1 MLKKY
6 NGFLVEKLT
15 TGLSLILEGEIHAGG
30 GFMSKLKEIQKGH
43 GRESEIAD
51 KLIDVIE
58 SEDHF
63 EDDNIKQNYFDSTEK
78 EDMVSFILNNKIPK
92 SWDSDEDA
100 SLPYNIKGRNEIKI
114 GKVIRTIFDLIE
126 KENGDTGIGDISD
139 KDIEKFVN
147 AYKASKVTKIKFKLV
162 KGDEIAEYYNEGK
175 YYSQAGTLGGS
186 CMKDEGEDYFELY
199 TKNTRKVRLLIYVD
213 DNDVIY
219 GRAIVWKLS
228 KSPCEA
234 QYFMDRV
241 YVNRDSDEIKFK
253 KFAEEKGWLYKR
265 YMNAYIDKNV
275 VFMYKGKEVCG
286 EIKVKL
292 DGDCDEYPFVDTLCF
307 YGRDAELSNLPSDD
321 CNFLHSVCGECERC
335 DDCGGSMTLLGDDID
350 ELVSSEDYEPD
361 ITLCSSCC
369 EGHIELL
376 NRGIR
381 TYYNGLKK

>member
-63 EDDNIKQNYFDSTEK
+63 DDGDIKQNYFDSTEK

-126 KENGDTGIGDISD
+126 RENGDTGIGDISD

-147 AYKASKVTKIKFKLV
+147 AYKASKVNTKIKFKLV

-213 DNDVIY
+213 DNDVVY

-265 YMNAYIDKNV
+265 YMNAHIDKNV

-286 EIKVKL
+286 EIQVKL

-307 YGRDAELSNLPSDD
+307 YGNDHLSNLSSEDYY
-321 CNFLHSVCGECERC
+321 FLHSVSGECEEC
-335 DDCGGSMTLLGDDID
+335 DECHGRMTLLSDDID

-376 NRGIR
+376 KRGIR
-381 TYYNGLKK
+381 TKYNGLK